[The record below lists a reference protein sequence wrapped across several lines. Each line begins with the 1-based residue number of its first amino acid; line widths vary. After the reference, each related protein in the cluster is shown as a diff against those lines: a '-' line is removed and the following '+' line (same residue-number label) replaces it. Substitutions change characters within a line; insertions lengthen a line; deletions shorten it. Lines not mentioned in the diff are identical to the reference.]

1 MAYQDKQRTLLEY
14 MIADETAFTRCR
26 SMVRDVYFDPDY
38 QGAVRFIQDYSDQY
52 RCLPTPKQIEC
63 ETNVVLVPPAET
75 NDKHAAWFL
84 DQIERFCKRKA
95 LESAIFSGPD
105 LIADNRF
112 GELEALVKE
121 AMQVGLQR
129 GLGVSY
135 YADPKGRA
143 TTLRERNKVMTTGWA
158 TLDKE
163 LYGGFNRGEL
173 NIFAGG
179 SGAGKSLFLQNIA
192 RNWSLLG
199 LNVVYISLELSELL
213 ISNRLDGM
221 NMGLSTKDLWGC
233 IDEVDQRIRKLGET
247 AGDITVVQMG
257 AGTTANQIRA
267 FLREHEIAT
276 GLKVDALVVDY
287 LDLMGANNEKIDP
300 SDMFTKDKF
309 VSEELRGLAIEWNAL
324 LATASQLNRSAV
336 QAEGNHDHSHIA
348 GGLSKINTAD
358 NVMTIYAPDDLK
370 AKGQVRLQLIKTRS
384 SGGVGKKIVL
394 SFSPASLVIAD
405 FAPGQGPTDDDGGPD
420 DASLLD
426 KINNMRNIRSSIVT
440 RTAAAARPPGAPPP
454 RSEAASL
461 HATLRNLGK

>member
-26 SMVRDVYFDPDY
+26 SMVKDGYFDPDY
-38 QGAVRFIQDYSDQY
+38 QQTVRFILEFADQY

-63 ETNVVLVPPAET
+63 ETNVVLVPPGET
-75 NDKHAAWFL
+75 NDKHAQWFL
-84 DQIERFCKRKA
+84 DQMERFCKRKA
-95 LESAIFSGPD
+95 LESAIFAGPD
-105 LIADNRF
+105 LIAENRF

-129 GLGVSY
+129 GLGTAY
-135 YADPKGRA
+135 YQDPKGRA
-143 TTLRERNKVMTTGWA
+143 TTLRERNRIMTTGWMA
-158 TLDKE
+158 LDQE

-192 RNWSLLG
+192 RNWSLKG
-199 LNVVYISLELSELL
+199 LNVVYVSLELSELL

-221 NMGLSTKDLWGC
+221 NMGLSTKDLWPV
-233 IDEVDQRIRKLGET
+233 IDEVDQKVRRIGET

-257 AGTTANQIRA
+257 AGTTTNQIRA

-287 LDLMGANNEKIDP
+287 LDLMGANNERIDP
-300 SDMFTKDKF
+300 SDAFTKDKF
-309 VSEELRGLAIEWNAL
+309 VSEELRALAIEWNAL

-358 NVMTIYAPDDLK
+358 NVMTIYAPQALK
-370 AKGQVRLQLIKTRS
+370 EKGQVRLQLIKTRS
-384 SGGVGKKIVL
+384 SGGVGKKIFL
-394 SFSPASLVIAD
+394 AYNPGSLVISD
-405 FAPGQGPTDDDGGPD
+405 FAPGHSPDDDNGPD
-420 DASLLD
+420 DSSMLD
-426 KINNMRNIRSSIVT
+426 KINNMRNIRSNLVT
-440 RTAAAARPPGAPPP
+440 RGTQAARAADGPS

-461 HATLRNLGK
+461 HTTLRNLGR